1 MNRRI
6 RWQTV
11 DGNPLW
17 LRGIRTRNPNPKS
30 FTQAMEPERN
40 ALRDEMRLILDQW
53 VAQGQRVSFIGQG
66 IIAFDSEE
74 DLTLFLLRWS

>member
-6 RWQTV
+6 RWETV

-17 LRGIRTRNPNPKS
+17 LRGIRTRNPEPKS

-74 DLTLFLLRWS
+74 DLLMFLLRWS

>member
-1 MNRRI
+1 MTRRI
-6 RWQTV
+6 RWATV

-17 LRGIRTRNPNPKS
+17 LRGIRCRNPAPKS

-40 ALRDEMRLILDQW
+40 ALLDEMRLILDQS
-53 VAQGQRVSFIGQG
+53 VEQGMRVSWIGQG

-74 DLTLFLLRWS
+74 DLTLFVLRWS